1 MLRTV
6 IIVAV
11 VVSGIFAVGID
22 ICDVENSVDLSAG
35 TRMSNGDIHLN
46 GVKYE
51 QKDYYFDNITGVD
64 RGCICSKEFCIRKC
78 CPYGQGY
85 NINKRRCTNITNK
98 FDPPIWNKHNVLE
111 GVNATDLFHFVY
123 EIPTCVNNTV
133 RIRVKKITKNI
144 HLRDDG
150 KLYIELTNSIPPYTL
165 REPDKYCIDT
175 FVSEDQNGVKQANI
189 DALVCFADE
198 SGENH
203 YVLSSSCML
212 ISCVFILATCAVY
225 AWLPELRNLHG
236 RVLMAYLLCLFV
248 AFTFMA
254 TMQILLP
261 LKKITRPYCIAM
273 TFIIY
278 FSLESAFFWL
288 NVMCFDIWWTFSG
301 KRGISFEKLSTKA
314 RFYAYA
320 LYAFGIPT
328 ALTVLLAALEF
339 SDLPLHP
346 LLPQLRQ
353 QGCFIYGNGRLIYLY
368 GPLVV
373 LCTANLIFFILTAV
387 KIAQI
392 KKQTSVLKSKESS
405 THDSQRNDKQRLF
418 LYIKL
423 FIVMGVNWLLEV
435 ISALYPEL
443 DNFWRFTDAYNVL
456 IGVIIF
462 IIFVC
467 KRKIFRLIKKRL
479 GYRNTIRESGSD
491 HSQGRRRGQD
501 EQELIYKQL
510 RGDPMSRTQTT
521 MSSRTASTRDDMQ
534 MSSVK
539 YHNK

>member
-1 MLRTV
+1 MFLLFFILLINSNV
-6 IIVAV
+6 IGQPCSDNV
-11 VVSGIFAVGID
+11 
-22 ICDVENSVDLSAG
+22 SVDI
-35 TRMSNGDIHLN
+35 SNGTKLSDGTFVSD
-46 GVKYE
+46 GVTYPPDVVFTKTVGGE
-51 QKDYYFDNITGVD
+51 IRYF
-64 RGCICSKEFCIRKC
+64 GCVCRVKNCLIKC
-78 CPYGQGY
+78 CPLGSVMYKRSCAEMTEYDEVFKYGF
-85 NINKRRCTNITNK
+85 NISYMDNVQRNVYAETTKEFHLIELDKRPCRQ
-98 FDPPIWNKHNVLE
+98 V
-111 GVNATDLFHFVY
+111 
-123 EIPTCVNNTV
+123 
-133 RIRVKKITKNI
+133 
-144 HLRDDG
+144 
-150 KLYIELTNSIPPYTL
+150 YIEMNKWFVQRDGRLFIELSNSIPPYTL

-175 FVSEDQNGVKQANI
+175 FVSEDVNGVKKSQV

-198 SGENH
+198 AGGHH
-203 YVLSSSCML
+203 YALSSSCML
-212 ISCVFILATCAVY
+212 ISCVFILATVGVY

-248 AFTFMA
+248 AFAFMA

-261 LKKITRPYCIAM
+261 LKIITRPYCIAM

-328 ALTVLLAALEF
+328 ALTILLAALEF

-456 IGVIIF
+456 IGLIIF

-467 KRKIFRLIKKRL
+467 KRKIFRLIKKR
-479 GYRNTIRESGSD
+479 
-491 HSQGRRRGQD
+491 
-501 EQELIYKQL
+501 YKQL
-510 RGDPMSRTQTT
+510 RGEPMSRTQTT
-521 MSSRTASTRDDMQ
+521 MSSRTASTKDDMQ
-534 MSSVK
+534 MNSIKFHSK
-539 YHNK
+539 

>member
-1 MLRTV
+1 MLAAVTIVTV
-6 IIVAV
+6 FIGSTIAFGLDV
-11 VVSGIFAVGID
+11 
-22 ICDVENSVDLSAG
+22 CDVKNSVDLSSG
-35 TRMSNGDIHLN
+35 TRMSNGDIHFN
-46 GVKYE
+46 GIQYE
-51 QKDYYFDNITGVD
+51 EKDYYFDNITGVE
-64 RGCICSKEFCIRKC
+64 RGCICSKQLCIRKC
-78 CPYGQGY
+78 CPHGQAFD
-85 NINKRRCTNITNK
+85 INKKVCTDTAAA
-98 FDPPIWNKHNVLE
+98 FDPPIWNSHKVLQ
-111 GVNATDLFHFVY
+111 GVKAAELFHYVY
-123 EIPTCVNNTV
+123 GTPICVNDTV
-133 RIRVKKITKNI
+133 RIRVKKITNNI
-144 HLRDDG
+144 HLKNDG
-150 KLYIELTNSIPPYTL
+150 RLFIELSNSIPPYTL

-175 FVSEDQNGVKQANI
+175 FVSEDVNGVKKSQV

-198 SGENH
+198 AGGHH
-203 YVLSSSCML
+203 YALSSSCML
-212 ISCVFILATCAVY
+212 ISCVFILATVGVY

-248 AFTFMA
+248 AFAFMA

-261 LKKITRPYCIAM
+261 LKIITRPYCIAM

-328 ALTVLLAALEF
+328 ALTILLAALEF

-456 IGVIIF
+456 IGLIIF

-467 KRKIFRLIKKRL
+467 KRKIFRLIKKR
-479 GYRNTIRESGSD
+479 
-491 HSQGRRRGQD
+491 
-501 EQELIYKQL
+501 YKQL
-510 RGDPMSRTQTT
+510 RGEPMSRTQTT
-521 MSSRTASTRDDMQ
+521 MSSRTASTKDDMQ
-534 MSSVK
+534 MNSIKFHSK
-539 YHNK
+539 